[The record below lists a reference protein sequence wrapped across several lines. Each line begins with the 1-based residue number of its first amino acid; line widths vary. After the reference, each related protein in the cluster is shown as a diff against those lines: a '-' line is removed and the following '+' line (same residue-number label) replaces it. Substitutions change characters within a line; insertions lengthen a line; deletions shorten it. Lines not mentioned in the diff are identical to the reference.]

1 MKEYIKTTISRDKLY
16 ERNYT
21 RDSIVKIKLNEE
33 DVFNRNS
40 SSKVLI
46 DILTHK
52 YLETKSV

>member
-16 ERNYT
+16 ERNYA